1 MNDLEALQKAQW
13 LLARAGVP
21 WEGGN
26 LTLHNFR
33 EFADTVADVVKGS
46 TQKQRDALEWL
57 NPWARRFAAL
67 VDNFDKRVK
76 RDPMLLY
83 MPRTSKHEAIHQSQA
98 FIRYLTPGNGW
109 GKELIST
116 CKVKTIGGWTEIAR
130 LKTGDNVA
138 TIDGT
143 YTRVTGVYP
152 QGVKQLYDVVL
163 SDGSTVK
170 AGEEHQWEIQTRW
183 DRESG
188 LSRVVTTLELRDLV
202 LATPRYNAPSIPKH
216 AAVEEVEA
224 VLPLDPYLLGSLIG
238 DAYCSQN
245 RVELSIHGPKADA
258 IRRFPPGSVKKVR
271 PNGKYALMS
280 RKVVEAINTLGLA
293 VLSADKFIPEQYFA
307 SSIAQRRALLQG
319 LCDTDGTVDKSGKR
333 CSFSTSSP
341 RLAKDFENLVR
352 SLGGWC
358 RTYRRSRKGII
369 EHTVGFVLKDAFTPG
384 TIKANRIRDKR
395 CKIPHR
401 RVVSITPA
409 ETAEACC
416 ISVEHPS
423 SLYIV
428 EDWIVTHNT
437 NLAAA
442 ELHACSTGQ
451 RWYAHQGPRDS
462 ICVSTGHAGY
472 SVSVFDKKFVYGED
486 GDPLSPYVPEGGYW
500 FHSFDKRDH
509 ILRLACPECAEAGKP
524 RECNHHRSIRC
535 LSADSGDERMAGFTA
550 SLAHIDEHVSEKV
563 FKEIKQRIRRG
574 GAKGRILITCTP
586 AAGPDTWEE
595 KELRKIWE
603 ENPELNYFDLGTK
616 DERYV
621 EVFEGSWYD
630 LVGAPNSQITHGI
643 IEAARKTMSHSEFQA
658 RVMGK
663 AVPHADNQVFDSYKL
678 EAQRFENCTAPLYGE
693 LYLKETPGE
702 PALSVERLQYCEDV
716 DIREVQPPE
725 RPDKYEGVRVWLKPE
740 PGARYL
746 ISVDSASGV
755 SHTNKDASAAYV
767 FKVTKRNVRI
777 HLDMVA
783 AWFGFPD
790 IYAYARQIKMLGYY
804 YNMAMI
810 VPETTGIGAD
820 FMTGLSRHLF
830 YPSMYIAENQGDRT
844 QANFQPNIGI
854 LTNAQTKPLLAGAL
868 RTAINDD
875 LILIRDAKAI
885 DECLTFTRV
894 LTESGLNYRY
904 EAARGAKDDRVIALA
919 LAAYAA
925 EHSAMNLY
933 ESIFPPKPKPSG
945 SSGPVGAALAEKPK
959 RFI

>member
-1 MNDLEALQKAQW
+1 MNDIDCLQKAQW
-13 LLARAGVP
+13 LLARAGVV
-21 WEGGN
+21 WDKGN
-26 LTLHNFR
+26 LSLHNFR
-33 EFADTVADVVKGS
+33 EFANAVADTVKDQ
-46 TQKQRDALEWL
+46 TEKQRAALSWL

-67 VDNFDKRVK
+67 VDDFDRRVK
-76 RDPMLLY
+76 ADPMLLY
-83 MPRTSKHEAIHQSQA
+83 MPRTAKHEAIHNSKA

-109 GKELIST
+109 GK
-116 CKVKTIGGWTEIAR
+116 
-130 LKTGDNVA
+130 
-138 TIDGT
+138 
-143 YTRVTGVYP
+143 
-152 QGVKQLYDVVL
+152 
-163 SDGSTVK
+163 
-170 AGEEHQWEIQTRW
+170 
-183 DRESG
+183 
-188 LSRVVTTLELRDLV
+188 
-202 LATPRYNAPSIPKH
+202 
-216 AAVEEVEA
+216 
-224 VLPLDPYLLGSLIG
+224 
-238 DAYCSQN
+238 
-245 RVELSIHGPKADA
+245 
-258 IRRFPPGSVKKVR
+258 
-271 PNGKYALMS
+271 
-280 RKVVEAINTLGLA
+280 
-293 VLSADKFIPEQYFA
+293 
-307 SSIAQRRALLQG
+307 
-319 LCDTDGTVDKSGKR
+319 
-333 CSFSTSSP
+333 
-341 RLAKDFENLVR
+341 
-352 SLGGWC
+352 
-358 RTYRRSRKGII
+358 
-369 EHTVGFVLKDAFTPG
+369 
-384 TIKANRIRDKR
+384 
-395 CKIPHR
+395 
-401 RVVSITPA
+401 
-409 ETAEACC
+409 
-416 ISVEHPS
+416 
-423 SLYIV
+423 
-428 EDWIVTHNT
+428 T

-451 RWYAHQGPRDS
+451 RWYSHQGPRDS

-509 ILRLACPECAEAGKP
+509 ILRLACPDCAEAGKP
-524 RECNHHRSIRC
+524 RECAHHRSIRC

-595 KELRKIWE
+595 QQLRKIWE
-603 ENPELNYFDLGTK
+603 ENPELNYFDLETK
-616 DERYV
+616 DERFV
-621 EVFEGSWYD
+621 ELFEGSWYD
-630 LVGAPNSQITHGI
+630 LVGAPNSQITVGI

-663 AVPHADNQVFDSYKL
+663 AVPHADNQVFDSHKL
-678 EAQRFENCTAPLYGE
+678 EAQRFGNCVAPMYGE
-693 LYLKETPGE
+693 LFLKQPTDPKE
-702 PALSVERLQYCEDV
+702 PPLSIERLQYCEDV
-716 DIREVQPPE
+716 DVREVQAPE
-725 RPDKYEGVRVWLKPE
+725 RPDQYEGARIWRKPE
-740 PGARYL
+740 QGSRYI

-767 FKVTKRNVRI
+767 FQITKRNTRL

-783 AWFGFPD
+783 AWFGYPD

-844 QANFQPNIGI
+844 QANFQPSIGI

-885 DECLTFTRV
+885 DECLTFTRT

-925 EHSAMNLY
+925 EHSAMTLY
-933 ESIFPPKPKPSG
+933 ESIFPPKPKPPSG
-945 SSGPVGAALAEKPK
+945 NSGPIGSALADRPR